1 MRLMLGPTH
10 VKCRLL
16 IYSIF
21 HAMNFQHF
29 LEVAAFPKNATNQ
42 KSTFDLRW
50 ASYVFMSIGHIKISK
65 CPLWCL
71 YQKIN
76 MAMFLLLSSE
86 LAISENSQFLAFYLG
101 NKKL

>member
-16 IYSIF
+16 IYSILY
-21 HAMNFQHF
+21 AMNFQHF

-50 ASYVFMSIGHIKISK
+50 AS
-65 CPLWCL
+65 
-71 YQKIN
+71 
-76 MAMFLLLSSE
+76 
-86 LAISENSQFLAFYLG
+86 
-101 NKKL
+101 